1 MSFICWESRCDCLVV
16 EWWLKRNK
24 TILKSKN
31 CKTRR
36 ALRDFVMIMRNEAN
50 KLTQRDIAD
59 YYCSVIPKL
68 FYLQALWIMSTYPY
82 LLHLFIYL
90 SISDSYLLDIYLS
103 ISDSYWPQARWILLN
118 NPRDEVETE
127 ANNCG
132 NIIANNFFLE
142 QLLRCFW
149 FLL

>member
-1 MSFICWESRCDCLVV
+1 
-16 EWWLKRNK
+16 
-24 TILKSKN
+24 
-31 CKTRR
+31 
-36 ALRDFVMIMRNEAN
+36 MIMRNEAN

-103 ISDSYWPQARWILLN
+103 ISDSYWPQAR
-118 NPRDEVETE
+118 
-127 ANNCG
+127 
-132 NIIANNFFLE
+132 
-142 QLLRCFW
+142 
-149 FLL
+149 